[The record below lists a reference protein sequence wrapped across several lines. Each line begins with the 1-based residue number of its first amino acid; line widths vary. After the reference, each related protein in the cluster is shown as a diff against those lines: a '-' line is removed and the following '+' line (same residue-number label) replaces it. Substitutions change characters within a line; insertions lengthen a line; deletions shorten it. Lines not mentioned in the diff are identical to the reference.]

1 MIRIEDTLKLLKE
14 HQPDAD
20 EMLVRRAYI
29 FSARVHQGQLRKS
42 GEPYL
47 IHPVEVSYI
56 VASLGLDAPSV
67 AAALLHDTVEDT
79 VTTIEEIEETFGKDV
94 AFMVSGL
101 TKIAKINFKS
111 AEEAQAENFR
121 RLLLAMVQDLRVIL
135 VKLADRLHNMRTM
148 QYMPPE
154 KQQRIS
160 RETLDIYAPL
170 ANRLGIAWIKTEL
183 EDLCFK
189 YLYPEEYHNLAA
201 QIAKTR
207 AERESFIAR
216 VVDQVKGALE
226 KQGLTAEVTGRPKHL
241 WSIYQKMRSHHSLN
255 NLYDIHAFR
264 IIVDSPEKCYA
275 ALGYV
280 HSLWKPIP
288 GRFKDYI
295 ATPKENGYQ
304 SLHTSVIGPEHE
316 RIELQIRTQQM
327 HDVAC
332 YGVAAHWN
340 YKEAQYGRNSSPIYQ
355 NLQNS
360 IMEVVKGGITGK
372 DVADDLFKNQVFVFT
387 PQGDVMQ
394 GLPEGAT
401 VLDFAYTIH
410 TDLGHECTGARIDG
424 VQVPIRTKLETGQY
438 VEILRTPGSKPKA
451 DWLKFVVTNRAKAK
465 IRAYLR
471 QEDNARSEQL
481 GIEKLDREL
490 KRYGLNLNKMRKTG
504 QLDEC
509 AKKGKFK
516 SPHELF
522 LAIGYEKVRLETIL
536 DLFLP
541 EEVKREQLEAA
552 QQEKES
558 ELERLK
564 KVDLAKP
571 AASTGGRTGV
581 IVDGLE
587 GIACHF
593 PRCCSPVHGDPI
605 VGFVSA
611 GQCVTIHRI
620 DCPQVANYDNGRK
633 VDVRWEEDGQVHQ
646 SQVRV
651 RVLGKDAPGLL
662 ASMSQALYDAGVN
675 ISGVSC
681 RTTPERDSI
690 NIFTLLITDIEQL
703 TQAMKLLKRIDGI
716 STVERLNN

>member
-94 AFMVSGL
+94 AFLVESL
-101 TKIAKINFKS
+101 TKIAKLNFKS
-111 AEEAQAENFR
+111 AEEAQAENYR
-121 RLLLAMVQDLRVIL
+121 RLLVAMVQDLRVIL

-160 RETLDIYAPL
+160 QETLDIYAPL

-189 YLYPEEYHNLAA
+189 YLYPEEYHDLAA

-207 AERESFIAR
+207 AERESYIAR
-216 VVDQVKGALE
+216 VVEQLKTTLE
-226 KQGLTAEVTGRPKHL
+226 KQGVTADVTGRPKHL
-241 WSIYQKMRSHHSLN
+241 WSIYQKMQLSHHSLN
-255 NLYDIHAFR
+255 SLYDIQAFR
-264 IIVDSPEKCYA
+264 IIVDSVEKCYG
-275 ALGYV
+275 ALGYI
-280 HSLWKPIP
+280 HSMWKPIP
-288 GRFKDYI
+288 NRFKDYI
-295 ATPKENGYQ
+295 ALPKENGYQ
-304 SLHTSVIGPEHE
+304 SLHTSVIGPENE
-316 RIELQIRTQQM
+316 RIELQIRTKQM

-340 YKEAQYGRNSSPIYQ
+340 YKESQYGRDCSPQ
-355 NLQNS
+355 FRLLQNVS
-360 IMEVVKGGITGK
+360 ELGELKGK
-372 DVADDLFKNQVFVFT
+372 DFIDAVKIDLFHNTVFVFT
-387 PQGDVMQ
+387 PQGEVL
-394 GLPEGAT
+394 GFPKGST
-401 VLDFAYTIH
+401 VLDFAYAIH
-410 TDLGHECTGARIDG
+410 TDLGHECTGARING
-424 VQVPIRTKLETGQY
+424 VQVPLRTELELGQY
-438 VEILRTPGSKPKA
+438 VDILRTPGSKPKP
-451 DWLKFVVTNRAKAK
+451 DWLKFVVTSRAKAK

-490 KRYGLNLNKMRKTG
+490 KRYGLNLNKMRKSG
-504 QLDEC
+504 QLEEC
-509 AKKGKFK
+509 SRKGKFK
-516 SPHELF
+516 SPRELF
-522 LAIGYEKVRLETIL
+522 LAIGYEKVRLESIL

-541 EEVKREQLEAA
+541 EDVKREQAEAA
-552 QQEKES
+552 QQETEI
-558 ELERLK
+558 ERLK
-564 KVDLAKP
+564 KVAELAKP
-571 AASTGGRTGV
+571 VASTGGRTGV

-605 VGFVSA
+605 LGFVSA
-611 GQCVTIHRI
+611 GQCVTIHRA
-620 DCPQVANYDNGRK
+620 DCPQVANYDNGRQ
-633 VDVRWEEDGQVHQ
+633 VEVRWEKDGQTHQ

-681 RTTPERDSI
+681 RTTPERDTI
-690 NIFTLLITDIEQL
+690 NIFTLLISDIDQL
-703 TQAMKLLKRIDGI
+703 TRAMKLLKRIDGI